1 MTSENINIGATYY
14 LPTPAITTADLT
26 DGTTLDGVITGPD
39 NMYLNATNYSK
50 TYDFLATATVM
61 IGATTITTPETE
73 FTFYIPDQNTY
84 LTSPN

>member
-1 MTSENINIGATYY
+1 M
-14 LPTPAITTADLT
+14 
-26 DGTTLDGVITGPD
+26 DGIFSGPD
-39 NMYLNATNYSK
+39 VTYLSAAQFSA

-61 IGATTITTPETE
+61 VGATTITSPETE

>member
-1 MTSENINIGATYY
+1 MTSENINIGTNY
-14 LPTPAITTADLT
+14 LPNPPITTADLT

-39 NMYLNATNYSK
+39 IMYLNATNYSK
-50 TYDFLATATVM
+50 TFDFLATATVM
-61 IGATTITTPETE
+61 IGATTIASPETE